1 MSSREAVR
9 PFVKQAHSIAWDGCH
24 KIYLL
29 LDEKQTD
36 LMIQY
41 GYKHLI
47 TTEGRKRG
55 EILDQ
60 IMEWYKESCP
70 LKLVDAVRTTEGIGS
85 DEFISVVPQR

>member
-29 LDEKQTD
+29 LDERQTD
-36 LMIQY
+36 LMVTY
-41 GYKHLI
+41 GYTHLI
-47 TTEGRKRG
+47 RTEGRKRG

-60 IMEWYKESCP
+60 IMQWYKESCP
-70 LKLVDAVRTTEGIGS
+70 LKLVDAVRS
-85 DEFISVVPQR
+85 SASHSDDEFICVVPQR